1 MSYIDWELAEYPERY
16 KRLRC
21 NRVID
26 EVTLAHVIG
35 NVDCQENVKYEDFM
49 WVMEEVAKML
59 QKVPFIKIEVPI
71 DLRGRNYHEYQDSAE
86 VPWVRGRNGIDRSED
101 AHLAI

>member
-1 MSYIDWELAEYPERY
+1 MSYIDWELAQYPERY

-21 NRVID
+21 NQVID

-35 NVDCQENVKYEDFM
+35 NVDCPESVKREDFVE
-49 WVMEEVAKML
+49 VMNEVAETL

-71 DLRGRNYHEYQDSAE
+71 DLRGRDYHEQ
-86 VPWVRGRNGIDRSED
+86 
-101 AHLAI
+101 